1 MSEDGPAKEAPASAV
16 SAADSSSPVTGGTEV
31 VGPVEQ
37 EAPAPRDRAVVL
49 GPVDDKSFAIL
60 RQRTEDAPLEAGVVR
75 PMREGEPIHGE
86 LVSLSRPEASS
97 PVLDVKVHYDGR
109 PKARAMDTASMALPH
124 KGPARVTSEAFREGW
139 DAVFRRG
146 EPN

>member
-1 MSEDGPAKEAPASAV
+1 MSEDGPAKDAAASADV
-16 SAADSSSPVTGGTEV
+16 PAVTGGTEV
-31 VGPVEQ
+31 VGPIEQ
-37 EAPAPRDRAVVL
+37 EPPASRDRAVVL

-60 RQRTEDAPLEAGVVR
+60 RQRAEDAPLEAGVVR

-109 PKARAMDTASMALPH
+109 PKARATDTASPALPH

>member
-1 MSEDGPAKEAPASAV
+1 MSEDGPAKEAPP
-16 SAADSSSPVTGGTEV
+16 AAEIPAVTGGTEV
-31 VGPVEQ
+31 AGPIEQ
-37 EAPAPRDRAVVL
+37 EPAAPRDRAVVL
-49 GPVDDKSFAIL
+49 GPVDDRSFAIL
-60 RQRTEDAPLEAGVVR
+60 RQRAEDAPLEAGVVR

-109 PKARAMDTASMALPH
+109 PKARATDVSQPNELPH